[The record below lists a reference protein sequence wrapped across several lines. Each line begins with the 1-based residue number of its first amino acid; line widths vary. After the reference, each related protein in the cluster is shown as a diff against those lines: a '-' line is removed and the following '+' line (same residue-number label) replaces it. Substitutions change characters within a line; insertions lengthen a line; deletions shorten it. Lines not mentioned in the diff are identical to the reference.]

1 MTVKATWLGGPGE
14 LETCEWN
21 GVTFPQGKA
30 VELTDAFM
38 IRKAKSNPF
47 FSVDDHEGEA
57 ESEAEAAKPTKADH
71 LAKARAAKAAAKAAR
86 VEKID
91 A

>member
-14 LETCEWN
+14 PETCEWN
-21 GVTFPQGKA
+21 GVSFKRGEA
-30 VELTDAFM
+30 VELDNAFM
-38 IRKAKSNPF
+38 IKKAKGNPF
-47 FSVDDHEGEA
+47 FSVDDPDGEA
-57 ESEAEAAKPTKADH
+57 KAAKVDN
-71 LAKARAAKAAAKAAR
+71 LAKARAAKASKKKP